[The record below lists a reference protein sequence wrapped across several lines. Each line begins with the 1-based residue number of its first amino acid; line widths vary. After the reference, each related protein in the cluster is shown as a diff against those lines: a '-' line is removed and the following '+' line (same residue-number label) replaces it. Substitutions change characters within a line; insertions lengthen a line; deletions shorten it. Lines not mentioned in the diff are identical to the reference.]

1 MTTPTTAPF
10 RRRAV
15 FLDVDGTLM
24 QDGRYIPPSAID
36 AIRAA
41 RARGHLMFVST
52 GRGMK
57 ELTPDILDI
66 GFDGAVTNGGAFASI
81 GDDLI
86 VSRLLSPDAVS
97 HLEERFAAH
106 GVHWYFQSY
115 DRMFASPELPSL
127 MQQYVE
133 RDRERHLAAAAAA
146 GRTADDAEFFSVGM
160 KVFDDPEHYE
170 AATLAKAVILSD
182 DADAVAGVLAEL
194 DGGYAVV
201 SGTIPLPTG
210 SSGEIAP
217 AGVNKGAT
225 IVELLAHLGIDPDD
239 AIAVGD
245 NWNDAEMFEVC
256 GVSIAM
262 GNAVEGVQALAA
274 QVTTAIDDD
283 GIRNAFLRNG
293 LI

>member
-1 MTTPTTAPF
+1 MTAATSF

-36 AIRAA
+36 AIRTA
-41 RARGHLMFVST
+41 RAHGHLMFVST

-57 ELTPDILDI
+57 ELTPEILGI
-66 GFDGAVTNGGAFASI
+66 GFDGAVTNGGAFASV
-81 GDDLI
+81 GDEVI
-86 VSRLLSPDAVS
+86 VSRLLSADAVA
-97 HLEERFAAH
+97 HLEDRFTAH

-115 DRMFASPELPSL
+115 DRMFASPELPAL
-127 MQQYVE
+127 MQRYVD

-146 GRTADDAEFFSVGM
+146 GRAADDAEFFSVGM

-170 AATLAKAVILSD
+170 AAALAKAVILSD
-182 DADAVAGVLAEL
+182 DDDAVARVLAEL

-201 SGTIPLPTG
+201 GGTIPLPTG

-225 IVELLAHLGIDPDD
+225 ILELLSHLGIDPDD

-245 NWNDAEMFEVC
+245 NWNDAEMFEAC
-256 GVSIAM
+256 GLSIAM
-262 GNAVEGVQALAA
+262 GNAVEGVKALAA

-283 GIRNAFLRNG
+283 GIRNAFRHNG